1 MTVLII
7 LVSHGLLK
15 YLEITIRKN
24 TQLQNQ
30 VNSISQKIIDDVIL
44 RNIIFNHSCYYLLT
58 N

>member
-44 RNIIFNHSCYYLLT
+44 RT
-58 N
+58 